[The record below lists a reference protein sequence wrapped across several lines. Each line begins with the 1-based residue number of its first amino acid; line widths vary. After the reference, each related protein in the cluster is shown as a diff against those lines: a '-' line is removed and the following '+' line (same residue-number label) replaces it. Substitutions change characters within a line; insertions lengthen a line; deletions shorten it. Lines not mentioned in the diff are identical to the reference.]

1 MNRFSFDF
9 HVCSRRE
16 LMAIVVNLSALLTGH
31 SASLQGLEIWMQTH
45 SNVPDKRYLTNVSE
59 FLQGANFGR
68 WPKYH
73 PDMLTRL

>member
-9 HVCSRRE
+9 HVSSRRK
-16 LMAIVVNLSALLTGH
+16 LMAIDVNLSAFLTGH
-31 SASLQGLEIWMQTH
+31 SAFFRGPEIEMQTH

-59 FLQGANFGR
+59 LLQGANFGR
-68 WPKYH
+68 WPKSH